1 MSKLSL
7 LAEMIFRI
15 KQAQE
20 AVKDLYEDQ
29 MASKIYNVTFPDWF
43 NDSRT
48 IEQILI
54 RLVLTYL
61 AAKETGVM

>member
-20 AVKDLYEDQ
+20 AVKDLYRDEH
-29 MASKIYNVTFPDWF
+29 
-43 NDSRT
+43 
-48 IEQILI
+48 
-54 RLVLTYL
+54 
-61 AAKETGVM
+61 

>member
-20 AVKDLYEDQ
+20 AVKDLYED
-29 MASKIYNVTFPDWF
+29 
-43 NDSRT
+43 
-48 IEQILI
+48 
-54 RLVLTYL
+54 
-61 AAKETGVM
+61 